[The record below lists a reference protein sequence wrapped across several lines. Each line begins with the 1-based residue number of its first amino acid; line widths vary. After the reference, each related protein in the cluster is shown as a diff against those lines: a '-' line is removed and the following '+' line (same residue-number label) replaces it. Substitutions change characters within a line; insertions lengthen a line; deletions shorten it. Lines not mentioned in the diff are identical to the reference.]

1 MPGGR
6 QTVCRLRFIYFPHH
20 DLYTW
25 RDMSVSLHEQSDGSI
40 ILVIICL
47 LEGVCLYLRV
57 GILHHMCVVCE
68 CTCVYLYTRVH
79 VVLVSSY
86 SIATHVYVCLNT

>member
-1 MPGGR
+1 
-6 QTVCRLRFIYFPHH
+6 
-20 DLYTW
+20 
-25 RDMSVSLHEQSDGSI
+25 MSASLHEQSDGSI

-57 GILHHMCVVCE
+57 GILHRMCVVRE
-68 CTCVYLYTRVH
+68 CTCVYLCTRVH
-79 VVLVSSY
+79 VSSY